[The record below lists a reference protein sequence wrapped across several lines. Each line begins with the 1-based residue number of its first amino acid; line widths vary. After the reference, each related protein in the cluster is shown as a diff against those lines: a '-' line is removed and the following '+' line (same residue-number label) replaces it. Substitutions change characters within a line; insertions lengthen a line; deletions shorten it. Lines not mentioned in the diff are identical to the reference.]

1 MAGKDGET
9 YRGIFQ
15 GAQNTKEEG
24 VIYHEFYWHLRLG
37 SDQGAFCYPVNSRHC
52 DRFCTL
58 FINLFAK
65 IKEKFVSA
73 HLNVLTSKTIGS

>member
-9 YRGIFQ
+9 YGGVCLR
-15 GAQNTKEEG
+15 AQNTKEEW
-24 VIYHEFYWHLRLG
+24 VIHHEFYWHLRLG

-58 FINLFAK
+58 FINLY
-65 IKEKFVSA
+65 
-73 HLNVLTSKTIGS
+73 SKTKKDN